1 MNNTI
6 NTPKSSVIKSLT
18 YDENRKD
25 LQVSFKSGK
34 LYVYTYVYT
43 PVSQQFFNKLSNSK
57 SKGQFFNKNIK
68 NNEALTCLKLI
79 K

>member
-6 NTPKSSVIKSLT
+6 NTPKSSALSSLT

-25 LQVSFKSGK
+25 LTVKFKSGK
-34 LYVYTYVYT
+34 LYVYT
-43 PVSQQFFNKLSNSK
+43 PVSQQFFNKH
-57 SKGQFFNKNIK
+57 IK

>member
-6 NTPKSSVIKSLT
+6 NTPKSLALDSLT

-25 LQVSFKSGK
+25 LTVKFKSGK
-34 LYVYTYVYT
+34 LYVYT
-43 PVSQQFFNKLSNSK
+43 PVSQQFFNKLTNAESN
-57 SKGQFFNKNIK
+57 GRFFNKHIK

>member
-25 LQVSFKSGK
+25 LTVSFKSGK
-34 LYVYTYVYT
+34 LYVYT
-43 PVSQQFFNKLSNSK
+43 PVSQQFFNKLQNAK
-57 SKGQFFNKNIK
+57 SKGRFFNKNIK

>member
-6 NTPKSSVIKSLT
+6 YTPKSSVIKSLT

-25 LQVSFKSGK
+25 LSVNFQSGK
-34 LYVYTYVYT
+34 LYVYT
-43 PVSQQFFNKLSNSK
+43 PVSQAFFNKLTNAE
-57 SKGQFFNKNIK
+57 SKGRFFNKNIRD
-68 NNEALTCLKLI
+68 NEALTCLKLI